1 MSLSVT
7 DDRSEGDRQTSVQM
21 TNGSKSE
28 VFSEFSR
35 DRGGD
40 RRPVGGEQL
49 VQVEEVECTSS
60 GVECHSG
67 ARLTCAPRAPKD
79 SFDQPEDLLLS
90 VRRVEDP
97 RKQTYK
103 IFPFRAGRTTHI
115 CCGMNVSSTQREKPA
130 APLFDFLTVLQI
142 HLPEERGW
150 EGH

>member
-1 MSLSVT
+1 
-7 DDRSEGDRQTSVQM
+7 M

-28 VFSEFSR
+28 FFSEFSR

-49 VQVEEVECTSS
+49 VQVEEVECTRS
-60 GVECHSG
+60 GVEWSG
-67 ARLTCAPRAPKD
+67 TLVRVSLVHRAPKD

-103 IFPFRAGRTTHI
+103 IFPFRAGRTAHMYMLGNGRN
-115 CCGMNVSSTQREKPA
+115 CV
-130 APLFDFLTVLQI
+130 
-142 HLPEERGW
+142 
-150 EGH
+150 